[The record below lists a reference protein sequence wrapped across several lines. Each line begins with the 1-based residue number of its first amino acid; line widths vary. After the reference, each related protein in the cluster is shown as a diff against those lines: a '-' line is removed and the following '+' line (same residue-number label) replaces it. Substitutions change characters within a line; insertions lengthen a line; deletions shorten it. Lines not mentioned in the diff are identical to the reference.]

1 MTTALML
8 LLLMPT
14 KQRYG
19 QVDNPANYTISVQ
32 VQASSLVNICG
43 TISAGSD
50 CGYVQH
56 LSVVI
61 DGKHYQLNSTA
72 YSSDILQAGA
82 YKAKIQKEDRH
93 GQTYQY
99 TRIYRLIFP
108 DGKFSDYLVVEED
121 Q

>member
-19 QVDNPANYTISVQ
+19 QVDNPANYPINVQ
-32 VQASSLVNICG
+32 VQTSSLVNICG

-72 YSSDILQAGA
+72 YSSDILLTGP

>member
-1 MTTALML
+1 MTASLIL
-8 LLLMPT
+8 FLLMQT

-19 QVDNPANYTISVQ
+19 HNQKPPSYPIDVQ
-32 VQASSLVNICG
+32 VQASSLVNVCG
-43 TISAGSD
+43 TISQGSD

-82 YKAKIQKEDRH
+82 YKANIQKDDHH
-93 GQTYQY
+93 GQAYQY
-99 TRIYRLIFP
+99 TRIYRLVFP